1 MTQAVGA
8 IWAQT
13 WRSWVHAHAPAFKE
27 AGSERCVFIKR
38 EHARGHVVAP
48 FARVADFCFMFFS
61 LS

>member
-1 MTQAVGA
+1 
-8 IWAQT
+8 
-13 WRSWVHAHAPAFKE
+13 VHAHAPAFKE

-38 EHARGHVVAP
+38 EHAREHVVAP